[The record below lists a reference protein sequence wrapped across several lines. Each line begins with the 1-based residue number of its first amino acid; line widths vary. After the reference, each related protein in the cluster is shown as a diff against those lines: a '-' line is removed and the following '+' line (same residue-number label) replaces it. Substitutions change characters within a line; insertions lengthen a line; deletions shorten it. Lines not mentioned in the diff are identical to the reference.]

1 MEFGEPDGGGEGR
14 VGRDESC
21 KSSPQVREE
30 KGDRWSPGTQNWQ
43 LGKTPQEV
51 IAKVTQV
58 RDEESLSYGGGDGDK
73 FGSFKGDRMART

>member
-1 MEFGEPDGGGEGR
+1 ME
-14 VGRDESC
+14 S
-21 KSSPQVREE
+21 
-30 KGDRWSPGTQNWQ
+30 GDAE
-43 LGKTPQEV
+43 LAVGKTPQEV